1 MQKGRRKGREI
12 GLAAAAA
19 LLMASC
25 SQGGL
30 DGTSPEKEQGR
41 PNSVPSVLERNAQGA
56 AVPSSLPGVWRASPP
71 ADVEL
76 AAAVETPAR
85 ASATKREEPVRG
97 IYVSGYAAGSR
108 RAMGRL
114 MELVART
121 ELNAMVIDIKDD
133 YGLMTYASQVKL
145 AKRLGTDSRP
155 LIDDPKALVEQLHR
169 AGVYVIGRQVVF
181 KDALLAS
188 KVPDWAIHQKNGKVW
203 RDAKRKAW
211 INPHR
216 KEVWSY
222 NIAIAKE
229 AAELGFDEIQFDY
242 VRFPANGAA
251 TEAKLDYGAGAG
263 AKSEAIGAFL
273 GQAADAI
280 HRTGAKVSADVFGL
294 VTSSPDD
301 MGIGQSWRTVAS
313 RVDSISPMVYPSH
326 YSPGMY
332 GIAEPDLSPFE
343 VIHKAM
349 TDASARNRHLLQGG
363 TQPAA
368 IRPWLQSFTATWL
381 HPHRVYGEAELRE
394 QIRAAQDAGVKEYLL
409 WSPKCLYP
417 MPAKPAGASS

>member
-1 MQKGRRKGREI
+1 MK
-12 GLAAAAA
+12 LAAAAVIVSGT
-19 LLMASC
+19 ASC
-25 SQGGL
+25 SLGAQL
-30 DGTSPEKEQGR
+30 DGTVPAKVQGKADA
-41 PNSVPSVLERNAQGA
+41 SA
-56 AVPSSLPGVWRASPP
+56 AAPAINPKTRLIGTALASPFEAP
-71 ADVEL
+71 VHAEANRL
-76 AAAVETPAR
+76 
-85 ASATKREEPVRG
+85 EEPVRG

-108 RAMGRL
+108 RVMGRL
-114 MELVART
+114 KELVDRT

-133 YGLMTYASQVKL
+133 YGLMTYASHIKL
-145 AKRLGTDSRP
+145 ANRLGTDSRP
-155 LIDDPKALVEQLHR
+155 LIDDPKELIDQLHR
-169 AGVYVIGRQVVF
+169 AGIYVIGRQVVF

-188 KVPDWAIHQKNGKVW
+188 KVPDWAIHEKSGKVW

-211 INPHR
+211 INPYR
-216 KEVWSY
+216 KEVWNY
-222 NIAIAKE
+222 NIAIAQE

-251 TEAKLDYGAGAG
+251 TEAKLDYGSEAG

-273 GQAADAI
+273 GESAAAI
-280 HRTGAKVSADVFGL
+280 HRKGAKVSADVFGL
-294 VTSSPDD
+294 VTSSSDD

-313 RVDSISPMVYPSH
+313 QVDSISPMVYPSH

-332 GIAEPDLSPFE
+332 GIATPDLSPFE

-349 TDASARNRHLLQGG
+349 TDASSRNRHLLQGG

-381 HPHRVYGEAELRE
+381 HPHRIYGEAELRE
-394 QIRAAQDAGVKEYLL
+394 QIRAAKEAGVDEYLL

-417 MPAKPAGASS
+417 MSANQAGAPS